1 MSAKPQR
8 SPITAAVLSIVPG
21 LGQMYAGRWSRGAA
35 LLFGLPAQAAVLY
48 GVGLFWLIVPVGL
61 VWAWNIGDA
70 ACAARG
76 GRCSIG
82 PAIILLLVVNLAAA
96 WKVTD
101 IHAPQLQ
108 KEQRNVIAQIVGGL
122 ARPDIAQRR
131 IEEQSATA
139 KFIVPGPGAPALVK
153 PKPAAPGAPY
163 LTLAPTTA
171 ARGERLTAKGGG
183 FAPNQSG
190 KLVLLGADEITL
202 KDFRTDR
209 AGRFQESFV
218 NPRYIPGDYFVQARV
233 EAPLGGWK
241 LSETLRDA
249 APRMLETIYL
259 ALIGTAL
266 SLIFALPL
274 SFLAA
279 RNLMSGTPL
288 LKAIY
293 GLVRAVFTV
302 LRSVEVL
309 IFAVI
314 AVAAVGIGPF
324 AGVIALAV
332 HGIGALGKLYSEAI
346 ESIEHGPIEAVR
358 ATGANELQ
366 VVVYAVVPQ
375 VVPQFI
381 AFTLYRWDI
390 NVRMATVIGLVGGGG
405 IGYQLIQYMNLL
417 QWRQAATAI
426 WLIAGVV
433 MIMDYASAVIRE
445 RIG

>member
-1 MSAKPQR
+1 MESR
-8 SPITAAVLSIVPG
+8 TGVL
-21 LGQMYAGRWSRGAA
+21 
-35 LLFGLPAQAAVLY
+35 GLPAQVAVLY
-48 GVGLFWLIVPVGL
+48 GIGLHWLIVPIGL
-61 VWAWNIGDA
+61 VWAWNVWDA

-76 GRCSIG
+76 DKC
-82 PAIILLLVVNLAAA
+82 PAGAAVVVLLAVNLVAA

-101 IHAPQLQ
+101 IHAPELQ
-108 KEQRNVIAQIVGGL
+108 KEQRNVIGQIIGGL
-122 ARPDIAQRR
+122 ARPDFAARR
-131 IEEQSATA
+131 VKQQTATA
-139 KFIVPGPGAPALVK
+139 KYIVPGPGAPESVERMTRVAGEPQVVLSPQK
-153 PKPAAPGAPY
+153 
-163 LTLAPTTA
+163 
-171 ARGERLTAKGGG
+171 ARMGIRITVTGGG
-183 FAPNQSG
+183 FAPHQTG
-190 KLVLLGADEITL
+190 ALVLLGADEMTVGE
-202 KDFRTDR
+202 FRTDSAGSFR
-209 AGRFQESFV
+209 ASFV
-218 NPRYIPGDYFVQARV
+218 NPRYIPGDYFVQARLN
-233 EAPLGGWK
+233 APVGGWE
-241 LSETLRDA
+241 LSDTLKDA
-249 APRMLETIYL
+249 APRMVETIYL

-279 RNLMSGTPL
+279 RNLMSGSAP
-288 LKAIY
+288 LKAVY

-346 ESIEHGPIEAVR
+346 ESIEHGPIEAIR

-381 AFTLYRWDI
+381 AFTLSRWDI